1 MKTHLSVAVVLVLAC
16 AGPASAQTKSFD
28 LRASGAAGRALAQDR
43 RGLVW
48 DDRPSI
54 VFGEDVNVDLRA
66 KLQFDWR
73 KFDPQIDEETFDFRT
88 ARVALKGDLTR
99 HFDFE
104 IERAIETEGSGFGEW
119 KDVYLNWS
127 TFDELRVKA
136 GRFKMPFGLEQNTGA
151 TDIDFAY
158 RSLASSTIAPG
169 RDRGVMVYGEI
180 SGNDLTYEFGV
191 FDDDGD
197 NGELKEPQFVQAG
210 EDLKGVG
217 PSYAGRLTANLLK
230 PLPVADRLKS
240 MRFGLAYTTAQI
252 PEGLNSL
259 RGQSIYGTEDFFE
272 PVYVKGRRQRF
283 GAQFDWTPGPT
294 GFKAEWMQSREQ
306 RIGQSN
312 RNQDLSDF
320 IGTGWYA
327 SATWFVTG
335 EDKDDNINPK
345 NPLFQGGIGAI
356 EIGARYDQL
365 EFTSASKTGI
375 AFTNP
380 RSEHLLS
387 NSDKIWTLGVN
398 WMWNRWSRVIANA
411 AHETFDDPS
420 RTPLAGTDKFWSGLI
435 RLQVVF

>member
-1 MKTHLSVAVVLVLAC
+1 MKTYLSAALVVVFAY
-16 AGPASAQTKSFD
+16 AGPAFAQTK
-28 LRASGAAGRALAQDR
+28 

-48 DDRPSI
+48 NDRPSI
-54 VFGEDVNVDLRA
+54 VFGEDVKVDFRA

-73 KFDPQIDEETFDFRT
+73 KFDPQIDEDTFDFRT
-88 ARVALKGDLTR
+88 ARIALKGDLTK

-104 IERAIETEGSGFGEW
+104 IERAIETEGPRGFGEW
-119 KDVYLNWS
+119 KDVYGNWS

-151 TDIDFAY
+151 TDVDFAY

-169 RDRGVMVYGEI
+169 RDRGVMAYGEL
-180 SGNDLTYEFGV
+180 SGNDLTYEIGV

-217 PSYAGRLTANLLK
+217 PSYVGRITANLLK
-230 PLPVADRLKS
+230 PLPVADKLKS

-259 RGQSIYGTEDFFE
+259 RGQSLWGTEDFFE
-272 PVYVKGRRQRF
+272 PVYVKGRRQRY

-294 GFKAEWMQSREQ
+294 GFKAEWMQSREE
-306 RIGQSN
+306 RTGQSN
-312 RNQDLSDF
+312 RNEDLSDF

-327 SATWFVTG
+327 SGTWFVTG

-345 NPLFQGGIGAI
+345 TPLFQGGIGAI

-365 EFTSASKTGI
+365 EFGSASKTGI

-380 RSEHLLS
+380 RSDHLVT
-387 NSDKIWTLGVN
+387 NSDRLWTFGVN
-398 WMWNRWSRVIANA
+398 WMPNRWVRVMTNA
-411 AHETFDDPS
+411 IHETFDDAA
-420 RTPLAGTDKFWSGLI
+420 RTPEPGIDKFWSGLI